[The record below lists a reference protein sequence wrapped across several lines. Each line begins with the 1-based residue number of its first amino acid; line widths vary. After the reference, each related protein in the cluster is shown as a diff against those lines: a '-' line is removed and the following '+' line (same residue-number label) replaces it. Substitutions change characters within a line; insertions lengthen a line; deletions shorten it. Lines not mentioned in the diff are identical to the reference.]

1 MGAEYRPDGWSLAT
15 VRHGGYTGV
24 TVAVDPENGYAGVVL
39 TNRLGDRVKGYH
51 GHQRLLSLMTVG

>member
-1 MGAEYRPDGWSLAT
+1 MKQQIAT
-15 VRHGGYTGV
+15 RLGVAHVRDTMMQFV
-24 TVAVDPENGYAGVVL
+24 TVAVDPENGFAGVVL